1 MAGCAPD
8 MRIRVSKL
16 RRLASEF
23 RRISKEYAA
32 LDQILAER
40 LRALI
45 LDLEQ
50 EAAELED
57 ATRRPDI
64 DDSSRR

>member
-8 MRIRVSKL
+8 MRTRVATL
-16 RRLASEF
+16 RRFASEF
-23 RRISKEYAA
+23 RRISKEYAT

-45 LDLEQ
+45 VDLEQ
-50 EAAELED
+50 EAADLED
-57 ATRRPDI
+57 STRHPDI